1 MIRIDGG
8 RAMAAALAAS
18 AVVAASL
25 ATVPALGQ
33 GGTWGAVFPE
43 ASRTGV
49 PDWVRPGTRIVQYV
63 ASASVPQSRYALV
76 EDPNGDLENP
86 RTGKRYRRTDESGEG
101 VGGGS
106 GQGYSVIDVVSV
118 SPDTVVGAVS
128 LFTIDPA
135 TGALTYLPIGGGPE
149 PAGAMDAVW
158 LHPTIVA
165 GVVAA
170 GQAPGADLL
179 VGSYPL
185 GGVTYDVA
193 ALVSAA
199 QDVSIDR
206 ASGIVV
212 AAAGNVAGSI
222 SPVRLEGE
230 DPPVGNSLRT
240 YQQLLGTRDRTLDG
254 IAAPV
259 PAWLRGQPTLTYEG
273 TYAIGGAAVPARTT
287 LTVEQVGADWARMHA
302 TTEVGALG
310 TVSTNEAWVVS
321 GGTGPFWYDPVAL
334 ASMRTGDVLD
344 HDTLTG
350 TTTRVADGGTWD
362 GGSFVWIV
370 TDGPAMSVWFQYD
383 VATGVPMGYS
393 LQQGGSDF
401 TVWLRAMP

>member
-1 MIRIDGG
+1 MIRSRRGLG
-8 RAMAAALAAS
+8 VAAVLASSAL
-18 AVVAASL
+18 VAASL
-25 ATVPALGQ
+25 VAAPALGQ

-63 ASASVPQSRYALV
+63 ASASIPQSRYALV

-86 RTGKRYRRTDESGEG
+86 RTGKKYRRTDESGEG

-118 SPDTVVGAVS
+118 TPDTVVGAVS

-158 LHPTIVA
+158 LHPSIVA
-165 GVVAA
+165 DLVAA

-179 VGSYPL
+179 VGPYPL

-193 ALVSAA
+193 ALVSAT

-206 ASGIVV
+206 ASGVVV

-240 YQQLLGTRDRTLDG
+240 YQQLLGTRDRALAG
-254 IAAPV
+254 VSAPV
-259 PAWLRGQPTLTYEG
+259 PAWVRGNPTLSYDG
-273 TYAIGGAAVPARTT
+273 TFAIGGAAVPARTT
-287 LTVEQVGADWARMHA
+287 LTVVEVGADWARMHA
-302 TTEVGALG
+302 VTEVGALG
-310 TVSTNEAWVVS
+310 AVSTNEAWVVS

-334 ASMRTGDVLD
+334 ASFRPGDELD
-344 HDTLTG
+344 RDALTG
-350 TTTRVADGGTWD
+350 TTTRVADSGTWA
-362 GGSFVWIV
+362 GGSYVWIV
-370 TDGPAMSVWFQYD
+370 TEGPGMSMWFQYD
-383 VATGVPMGYS
+383 VDTGVPMGYS

-401 TVWLRAMP
+401 TVWLTAMP